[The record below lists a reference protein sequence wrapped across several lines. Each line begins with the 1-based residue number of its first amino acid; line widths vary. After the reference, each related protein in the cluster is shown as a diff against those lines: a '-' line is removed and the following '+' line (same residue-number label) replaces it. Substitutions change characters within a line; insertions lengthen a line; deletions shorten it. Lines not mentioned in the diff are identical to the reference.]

1 MKKLLFSAL
10 LSLALLGVP
19 DRAYA
24 LPMPTVQEMLS
35 MCEEEK

>member
-1 MKKLLFSAL
+1 MKKLLFAAL
-10 LSLALLGVP
+10 LSVAFLGVP

-35 MCEEEK
+35 MCDEEK